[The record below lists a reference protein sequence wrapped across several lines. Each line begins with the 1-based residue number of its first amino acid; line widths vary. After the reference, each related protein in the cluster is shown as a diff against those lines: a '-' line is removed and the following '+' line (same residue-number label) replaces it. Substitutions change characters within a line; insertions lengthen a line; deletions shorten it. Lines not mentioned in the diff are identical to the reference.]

1 MRIHNH
7 LNQPAHKTPPQA
19 LTRRAH
25 VVEEGVV
32 ILCPQEGAGE
42 HHSVEGN
49 IVLGHELVLLDLRG
63 CGGGGGAG
71 VNK

>member
-7 LNQPAHKTPPQA
+7 LNQPAHRTPPQA
-19 LTRRAH
+19 LTCRAH

-49 IVLGHELVLLDLRG
+49 IILGHELVLLDLRG
-63 CGGGGGAG
+63 CGGGGG